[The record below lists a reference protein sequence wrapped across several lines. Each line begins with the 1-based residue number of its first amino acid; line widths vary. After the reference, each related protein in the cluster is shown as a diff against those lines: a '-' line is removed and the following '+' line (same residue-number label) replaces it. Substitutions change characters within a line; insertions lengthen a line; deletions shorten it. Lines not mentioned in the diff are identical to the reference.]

1 MPDLSRYAGF
11 PLEFDP
17 AAFQIATPAD
27 IIFERQS
34 RQGQHLQDVLLSPE
48 AVAPDAD
55 VYYLF
60 YPKRLPSEAQAVLD
74 GYALTYS
81 LVLLPSLRI
90 GLEFV
95 KTAGHYHP
103 PIAGTALPY
112 PEVYT
117 QLYGTL
123 HLLLQKRNPRD
134 PEQIEDCRLVEMTP
148 GFSITIPPGY
158 AHVLINT
165 TQEPGLMAGLY
176 GRDFKPDYRPVQHK
190 RGLAYYL
197 VADNGSVS
205 IQPNPNYEC
214 VPPLHYLTELRATP
228 FDYPDAGRPLWS
240 SFLDS
245 PHRYAF
251 LTQPSEVLR
260 LFGAYYKS

>member
-1 MPDLSRYAGF
+1 MPDLSQYVGF

-17 AAFQIATPAD
+17 AVLQIATPAD
-27 IIFERQS
+27 MVFERQS

-60 YPKRLPSEAQAVLD
+60 YPKRLPSEAQAALD
-74 GYALTYS
+74 SYALTYS
-81 LVLLPSLRI
+81 LVLLPSLCI
-90 GLEFV
+90 GREFV

-103 PIAGTALPY
+103 PIPGTALPY

-123 HLLLQKRNPRD
+123 HLLLQKRDPCD

-148 GFSITIPPGY
+148 GFSLTIPPGY

-176 GRDFKPDYRPVQHK
+176 GRDFKPDYRPVRHK

-197 VADNGSVS
+197 VADNGAVS
-205 IQPNPNYEC
+205 IQPNPNYER
-214 VPPLHYLTELRATP
+214 VPPLQYLTELQATP

-260 LFGAYYKS
+260 LFGAYYQS